1 MREVCQR
8 QGLHGGTVREIT
20 NAASLKM
27 GHKLT
32 STEAFIGSACQ
43 WLAKRTVLAIELN
56 PLDQRYKVTHG
67 GRFNTGNTLAIALAN
82 AVIDQA

>member
-1 MREVCQR
+1 M
-8 QGLHGGTVREIT
+8 REIT

-32 STEAFIGSACQ
+32 STEAFIGTALQ
-43 WLAKRTVLAIELN
+43 WLTRRTVIEIELN
-56 PLDQRYKVTHG
+56 PLDQRYKIKHG